1 MVHEDVDDEVADFR
15 RESWPTGK
23 IYYDRLKFV
32 YRVLGNGGI
41 PTGSILKAAF
51 TGGGKEY
58 MKVTKELKAKGKGAG
73 NAKGSFTI
81 FGGVVLFE
89 RGGRVAFVHKEEGLG
104 DRLDLKELLEQA
116 TRLQQRLDAAA
127 ATDSGLATA
136 AAADAVSEFSSATAA
151 AAAI

>member
-1 MVHEDVDDEVADFR
+1 MVHEDVDGEVADFR

-23 IYYDRLKFV
+23 IYYDRLKYV

-51 TGGGKEY
+51 SGGGKEY
-58 MKVTKELKAKGKGAG
+58 VKVTKELKAKGKGAG

-89 RGGRVAFVHKEEGLG
+89 RGGRVAFVHKEQGLG
-104 DRLDLKELLEQA
+104 DRLDLKEILEQA
-116 TRLQQRLDAAA
+116 TRLQQRPDAA

-136 AAADAVSEFSSATAA
+136 AAADAASEFSNATAA
-151 AAAI
+151 AAAT